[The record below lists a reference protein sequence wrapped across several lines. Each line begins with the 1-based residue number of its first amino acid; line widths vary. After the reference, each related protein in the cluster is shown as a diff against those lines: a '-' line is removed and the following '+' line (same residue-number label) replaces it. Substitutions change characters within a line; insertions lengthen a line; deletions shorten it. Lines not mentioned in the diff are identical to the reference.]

1 MPSLPHNIEP
11 SAFRQGDYIGYP
23 ASGPGIFRIR
33 KRERRWIAHRYAGGC
48 LIPGSAAV
56 VGKTLQEVGEKL
68 AAL

>member
-1 MPSLPHNIEP
+1 MPNLPPNIEP

-33 KRERRWIAHRYAGGC
+33 KRNGKWLAHRYDGGC
-48 LIPGSAAV
+48 LLPNSKALIGR
-56 VGKTLQEVGEKL
+56 TLVEVGEAL